1 MLQWLHYQF
10 LDPADISKFFMFVSL
25 SSTFSKVSV
34 RNSYYLPSNFKFLVI
49 LVMGFDDDNSLL
61 DFHLPKDVLQPLLTA
76 SSSSSFKEILAESS
90 RTAASRAAL
99 ASSNIHPTVLQLTRS
114 IPYPSRREYLL
125 LSLKLLRNLC
135 AGEISNQNS
144 FIDQNGV
151 STITD
156 ILMSS
161 ARVPSAPDIGI
172 VRMGL
177 QVLANVS
184 LAGQKH
190 QQAIWCQ
197 FFPDVYFS
205 LAGVRSRQTC
215 DPLCMVVY
223 TCCDG
228 SPELFQVFCDE
239 GLQILAEIVCTATSV
254 GFGEDWFKLL
264 VSRVCL
270 EDVHFPLLFS
280 KLKDPSLGGDDL
292 SSEQGFLLGVVSGIV
307 NERIEEISVLSDFAL
322 CVLGI
327 FRKSVGVVDFFS
339 RGKSGLPTDSI
350 AINVLGYS
358 VSILRDICAREYPSG
373 SDFEDSVDVVDGL
386 ISSGLIELF
395 LSLLRDLE
403 PPAIIR
409 KSMRLSENHEGT
421 RSCSAKTCP
430 YMGFRKDIVAVIGNC
445 AYRRKHVQDKI
456 RERNGILVLLQQ
468 CVADEENPFLREWG
482 IWSVRNILEGNTEN
496 QQVVADLELQG
507 SIDVPELSGLG
518 LKVEVDEKTQRA
530 KLVNV
535 SSQA

>member
-1 MLQWLHYQF
+1 
-10 LDPADISKFFMFVSL
+10 
-25 SSTFSKVSV
+25 
-34 RNSYYLPSNFKFLVI
+34 
-49 LVMGFDDDNSLL
+49 MGFDDEDSLL
-61 DFHLPKDVLQPLLTA
+61 DFNLPKDVLRPLLTV
-76 SSSSSFKEILAESS
+76 SSSSSLKETLETLAESS
-90 RTAASRAAL
+90 RTAAGRAAL
-99 ASSNIHPTVLQLTRS
+99 ASVNILPTVLQLAQS
-114 IPYPSRREYLL
+114 IPYPSGREYLL

-135 AGEISNQNS
+135 AGEVSNQNS
-144 FIDQNGV
+144 FIERNGV
-151 STITD
+151 NTITD

-161 ARVPSAPDIGI
+161 AAVRSDPDFGVI
-172 VRMGL
+172 RMGL

-190 QQAIWCQ
+190 QQAIWSQ
-197 FFPDVYFS
+197 IFPDAFVA
-205 LAGVRSRQTC
+205 LAGFRSRQTC

-228 SPELFQVFCDE
+228 SPELFQVLCDK
-239 GLQILAEIVCTATSV
+239 GLRILAEISRTASSDFFLFFFVLVLCLLV
-254 GFGEDWFKLL
+254 GFGEDWFKLI

-270 EDVHFPLLFS
+270 EDIHFPVLFS
-280 KLKDPSLGGDDL
+280 KLKDSSIGDDGF
-292 SSEQGFLLGVVSGIV
+292 SSEQGFLLRVVSEIV
-307 NERIEEISVLSDFAL
+307 NERIEEISVPGDFTL

-358 VSILRDICAREYPSG
+358 VSILRDICAREDPSG
-373 SDFEDSVDVVDGL
+373 SEDSVDVVDRL

-395 LSLLRDLE
+395 LSLLHDLE
-403 PPAIIR
+403 PPTTIR
-409 KSMRLSENHEGT
+409 KAMRLSENQEGAT
-421 RSCSAKTCP
+421 RSYSAKTCP

-445 AYRRKHVQDKI
+445 VYRRKQVQDEI
-456 RERNGILVLLQQ
+456 RERNGILLLLQQ
-468 CVADEENPFLREWG
+468 CVVDEENQFLREWG
-482 IWSVRNILEGNTEN
+482 IWSVRNILEGNAEN

-518 LKVEVDEKTQRA
+518 LRVEVDQQTQRA

-535 SSQA
+535 PSKA

>member
-1 MLQWLHYQF
+1 
-10 LDPADISKFFMFVSL
+10 
-25 SSTFSKVSV
+25 
-34 RNSYYLPSNFKFLVI
+34 
-49 LVMGFDDDNSLL
+49 MGFDDEDSFL
-61 DFHLPKDVLQPLLTA
+61 DFNIPKDVIRPLLTV
-76 SSSSSFKEILAESS
+76 SSSSSLKETLETLAESS
-90 RTAASRAAL
+90 RTAAGRDAL
-99 ASSNIHPTVLQLTRS
+99 ASVNILPTVLQLTQS
-114 IPYPSRREYLL
+114 IPYSSGREYLL

-144 FIDQNGV
+144 FIERNGV
-151 STITD
+151 RTMTD

-161 ARVPSAPDIGI
+161 EAVRSDPDFGVI
-172 VRMGL
+172 RMGL

-190 QQAIWCQ
+190 QQAIWSQ
-197 FFPDVYFS
+197 IFPDAFVA
-205 LAGVRSRQTC
+205 LAGFRSRQTC

-228 SPELFQVFCDE
+228 SPELFQVLCDK
-239 GLQILAEIVCTATSV
+239 GLQILAEISRTASSV
-254 GFGEDWFKLL
+254 GFGEDWFKLI

-270 EDVHFPLLFS
+270 EDIHFPVLFS
-280 KLKDPSLGGDDL
+280 KLKDSSLGDDGF
-292 SSEQGFLLGVVSGIV
+292 SSEQGFLLRMVSEIV
-307 NERIEEISVLSDFAL
+307 NERIEEISVPGDFAL

-358 VSILRDICAREYPSG
+358 VSILRDICAREDPSG
-373 SDFEDSVDVVDGL
+373 SGSGSEDSVDVVDRL

-403 PPAIIR
+403 PPTTIR
-409 KSMRLSENHEGT
+409 KAMRLSENQEGT
-421 RSCSAKTCP
+421 SSYSTKTCP

-445 AYRRKHVQDKI
+445 AYRRKHVQDEI
-456 RERNGILVLLQQ
+456 RERNGILLLLQQ
-468 CVADEENPFLREWG
+468 CVVDEENQFLREWG
-482 IWSVRNILEGNTEN
+482 IWSVRNILEGNAEN

-518 LKVEVDEKTQRA
+518 LKVEVDQQTQRA

-535 SSQA
+535 PSKA

>member
-1 MLQWLHYQF
+1 
-10 LDPADISKFFMFVSL
+10 
-25 SSTFSKVSV
+25 
-34 RNSYYLPSNFKFLVI
+34 
-49 LVMGFDDDNSLL
+49 MGFDDEDSLL
-61 DFHLPKDVLQPLLTA
+61 DFNLPKDVLRLLLTV
-76 SSSSSFKEILAESS
+76 SSSSSLKETLETLAESS
-90 RTAASRAAL
+90 RTAAGRAAL
-99 ASSNIHPTVLQLTRS
+99 ASVNILPKVLQLTCS
-114 IPYPSRREYLL
+114 IPYPSGREYLL

-144 FIDQNGV
+144 FIERNGV
-151 STITD
+151 KTITD

-161 ARVPSAPDIGI
+161 AAVRSDPDFGVI
-172 VRMGL
+172 RMGL

-190 QQAIWCQ
+190 QQAIWSQ
-197 FFPDVYFS
+197 IFPDAFVA

-228 SPELFQVFCDE
+228 SPELFQVLCDK
-239 GLQILAEIVCTATSV
+239 GLQILVEISRTASSV
-254 GFGEDWFKLL
+254 GFGEDWFKLI

-270 EDVHFPLLFS
+270 EDMHFPVLFS
-280 KLKDPSLGGDDL
+280 ELKDSSLGDDGF
-292 SSEQGFLLGVVSGIV
+292 SSRQGFLLRVVSEIV
-307 NERIEEISVLSDFAL
+307 NERIEEISVPGEFAL

-358 VSILRDICAREYPSG
+358 VSILRDICAREDPSG
-373 SDFEDSVDVVDGL
+373 SDSEDSVDVVDGL

-403 PPAIIR
+403 PPTTIR
-409 KSMRLSENHEGT
+409 KAMRLSENQEGT
-421 RSCSAKTCP
+421 SSYSAKTCP

-445 AYRRKHVQDKI
+445 AYRRKHVQDEI
-456 RERNGILVLLQQ
+456 RERNGILLLLQQ
-468 CVADEENPFLREWG
+468 CVVDEENQFLREWG
-482 IWSVRNILEGNTEN
+482 IWSVRNILEGNEEN

-518 LKVEVDEKTQRA
+518 LKVEVNQQTQRA

-535 SSQA
+535 PSKA

>member
-1 MLQWLHYQF
+1 
-10 LDPADISKFFMFVSL
+10 
-25 SSTFSKVSV
+25 
-34 RNSYYLPSNFKFLVI
+34 
-49 LVMGFDDDNSLL
+49 MGFDDEDSLM
-61 DFHLPKDVLQPLLTA
+61 DFNLPKDVIRPLLTV
-76 SSSSSFKEILAESS
+76 SSSSSLKETLETLAESS

-99 ASSNIHPTVLQLTRS
+99 ASMNILPTVLQLIQS
-114 IPYPSRREYLL
+114 IPYSSGREYLL

-144 FIDQNGV
+144 FIERNGV
-151 STITD
+151 RTMTD

-161 ARVPSAPDIGI
+161 EAVRSDPDFGVI
-172 VRMGL
+172 RMGL

-190 QQAIWCQ
+190 QQAIWSQ
-197 FFPDVYFS
+197 IFPDAFVA
-205 LAGVRSRQTC
+205 LAGFRSRQAC

-228 SPELFQVFCDE
+228 SPELFQVLCDK
-239 GLQILAEIVCTATSV
+239 GLQILAEISRTASSGKFFNFYIFFVFVLVLYVLV
-254 GFGEDWFKLL
+254 GFGEDWFKLI

-270 EDVHFPLLFS
+270 EDIHFPVLFS
-280 KLKDPSLGGDDL
+280 KLKDSSLGDDGF
-292 SSEQGFLLGVVSGIV
+292 SSEQGFLLRVVSEIV
-307 NERIEEISVLSDFAL
+307 NERIEEISVPGDFAL

-358 VSILRDICAREYPSG
+358 VSILRDICAREDPSG
-373 SDFEDSVDVVDGL
+373 SSSDSEDSVDVVDRL

-403 PPAIIR
+403 PPTTIR
-409 KSMRLSENHEGT
+409 KAMRLSENQEGT
-421 RSCSAKTCP
+421 SSYSAKTCP

-445 AYRRKHVQDKI
+445 AYRRKHVQDEI
-456 RERNGILVLLQQ
+456 RERNGILLLLQQ
-468 CVADEENPFLREWG
+468 CVVDEENQFLREWG
-482 IWSVRNILEGNTEN
+482 IWSVRNILEGNAEN

-518 LKVEVDEKTQRA
+518 LKVEVDQQTQRA

-535 SSQA
+535 PSKA

>member
-1 MLQWLHYQF
+1 
-10 LDPADISKFFMFVSL
+10 
-25 SSTFSKVSV
+25 
-34 RNSYYLPSNFKFLVI
+34 
-49 LVMGFDDDNSLL
+49 MGFDDEDSFL
-61 DFHLPKDVLQPLLTA
+61 DFNLPKDVIRPLLTV
-76 SSSSSFKEILAESS
+76 SSSSSLKETLETLAESS
-90 RTAASRAAL
+90 RTAAGRDAL
-99 ASSNIHPTVLQLTRS
+99 ASVNILPTVLQLTQS
-114 IPYPSRREYLL
+114 IPYSSGREYLL

-144 FIDQNGV
+144 FIERNGV
-151 STITD
+151 RTMTD

-161 ARVPSAPDIGI
+161 EAVRSDPDFGVI
-172 VRMGL
+172 RMGL

-190 QQAIWCQ
+190 QQAIWSQ
-197 FFPDVYFS
+197 IFPDAFVA
-205 LAGVRSRQTC
+205 LAGFRSRQTC

-228 SPELFQVFCDE
+228 SPELFQVLCDK
-239 GLQILAEIVCTATSV
+239 GLQILAEISRTASSV
-254 GFGEDWFKLL
+254 GFGEDWFKLI

-270 EDVHFPLLFS
+270 EDIHFPVLFS
-280 KLKDPSLGGDDL
+280 KLKDSSLGDDGF
-292 SSEQGFLLGVVSGIV
+292 SSEQGFLLRVVSEIV
-307 NERIEEISVLSDFAL
+307 NERIEEISVPGDFAL

-327 FRKSVGVVDFFS
+327 FRKSVGFVDFFS

-358 VSILRDICAREYPSG
+358 VSILRDICAREDPSG
-373 SDFEDSVDVVDGL
+373 SGSDSEDSVDVVDRL

-403 PPAIIR
+403 PPTTIR
-409 KSMRLSENHEGT
+409 KAMRLSENQEGT
-421 RSCSAKTCP
+421 SSYSTKTCP

-445 AYRRKHVQDKI
+445 AYRRKHVQDEI
-456 RERNGILVLLQQ
+456 RERNGILLLLQQ
-468 CVADEENPFLREWG
+468 CVVDEENQFLREWG
-482 IWSVRNILEGNTEN
+482 IWSVRNILEGNAEN

-518 LKVEVDEKTQRA
+518 LKVEVDQQTQRA

-535 SSQA
+535 PSKA